1 MPQAYDDQNLR
12 AGATSQTRSYQCLFA
27 VSGALLY
34 NPLGLERSLFSGIAF
49 FSCDLSFGA
58 QPMFSI
64 LSLRA
69 TLFFPDSIGSL
80 TDSMFSPIRH
90 FIPSRLVVTAHS
102 YSSIAYLRD
111 RIDLDQASRSNSEDL
126 FL

>member
-1 MPQAYDDQNLR
+1 MPQAHDDQNLR
-12 AGATSQTRSYQCLFA
+12 AGAASQTRSYQCLFA

-34 NPLGLERSLFSGIAF
+34 NPLGLERRLFSGITF

-69 TLFFPDSIGSL
+69 ILFFPDSIGSL
-80 TDSMFSPIRH
+80 TDSMFSPVRH
-90 FIPSRLVVTAHS
+90 LIPSW
-102 YSSIAYLRD
+102 LRFT
-111 RIDLDQASRSNSEDL
+111 RIPVLRIHATELTWIKPAAPNSEHV